1 MYRHR
6 KIYINYASIYSFYI
20 LKQGDYLKM
29 NLKILALTILLV
41 AIIIIYFSPFY
52 RNYQQSLLKKLGFW
66 NVLFPL
72 GIIIF
77 SNLLGILLDGIYMV
91 FFLIPLDIVFLCSA
105 IYIFIKVK
113 RERNK

>member
-1 MYRHR
+1 M
-6 KIYINYASIYSFYI
+6 S
-20 LKQGDYLKM
+20 LKFLGL
-29 NLKILALTILLV
+29 IILLV

-52 RNYQQSLLKKLGFW
+52 RNYQQSLLKKLGFG
-66 NVLFPL
+66 NVLFPI

-77 SNLLGILLDGIYMV
+77 SNLVGILLDGIYMV

-113 RERNK
+113 KENNK

>member
-1 MYRHR
+1 
-6 KIYINYASIYSFYI
+6 
-20 LKQGDYLKM
+20 M
-29 NLKILALTILLV
+29 NLKFLSLTILLV

-52 RNYQQSLLKKLGFW
+52 RNYQQSLLKKLSFW
-66 NVLFPL
+66 NILFPI

-105 IYIFIKVK
+105 IYISVKVK
-113 RERNK
+113 KSNK